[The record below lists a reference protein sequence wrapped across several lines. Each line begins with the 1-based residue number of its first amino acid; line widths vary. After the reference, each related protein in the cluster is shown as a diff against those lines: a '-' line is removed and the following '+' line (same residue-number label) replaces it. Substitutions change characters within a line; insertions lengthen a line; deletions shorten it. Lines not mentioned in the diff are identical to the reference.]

1 MQYKLYSEYIT
12 LQALL
17 KELSLIPSGGAIKGF
32 LAEHVVLF
40 NNEVE
45 TRRGKKIRLGDM
57 ITLPEQ
63 DLTITIIEPTPEEQE
78 QHLVEIEEKKRVAQ
92 MVKEINQ
99 QQKGKTK
106 KNAQTPAK
114 VTKRMRFPG
123 VN

>member
-114 VTKRMRFPG
+114 TKRMRFPG

>member
-63 DLTITIIEPTPEEQE
+63 DLTITIIEPTTEEQE

-114 VTKRMRFPG
+114 TTKRMRFPG